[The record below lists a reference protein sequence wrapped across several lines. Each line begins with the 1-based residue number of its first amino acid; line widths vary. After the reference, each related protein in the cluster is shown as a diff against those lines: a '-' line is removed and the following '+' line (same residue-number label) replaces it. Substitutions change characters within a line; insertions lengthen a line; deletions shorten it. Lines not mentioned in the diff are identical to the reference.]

1 LAVQPAL
8 RPGVVQA
15 AEILAI
21 EPPGT
26 EMAAAEAPA
35 VEEAPVESLVPE
47 APALSGSVAEMV
59 ARAVAMWP
67 VADQARATVAPPLVK
82 AAGVA
87 APVMVAPA
95 DHTPPTEP
103 EPAPAGPAP
112 EPEPE
117 VSQAEARAARAPEP
131 EAPEAEAPAV
141 RAPEPAAPEVEV
153 PAATV
158 PAVSQPVPLHAAEQA
173 SRPVVTVTAEPSRPL
188 RVVERALNGPSSRR
202 TDGWHEHVVVVPGGH
217 RPGRPDRQ
225 QRDRAR
231 ARLAVAGSRRIV
243 VLGCTV
249 GAGQTMTTLMTGEM
263 LARLRADP
271 VAVLDL
277 NPGAWSLA
285 ERART
290 VPALDQNRPPRT
302 PDSGHSGQ
310 AGRPAPSRLDVIT
323 ANPAE
328 ARGDRAEEDLGRMF
342 ELISARYPLTLADPA
357 AAAVPRMLAVA
368 DQLVLASPASADAA
382 RSL

>member
-103 EPAPAGPAP
+103 EPAPARPAP
-112 EPEPE
+112 E
-117 VSQAEARAARAPEP
+117 PEP

-141 RAPEPAAPEVEV
+141 RAPEPAAPHADVPPARAAENLAPEPEAPEVEV

-263 LARLRADP
+263 LASLRADP

-290 VPALDQNRPPRT
+290 VPAL
-302 PDSGHSGQ
+302 
-310 AGRPAPSRLDVIT
+310 
-323 ANPAE
+323 
-328 ARGDRAEEDLGRMF
+328 
-342 ELISARYPLTLADPA
+342 
-357 AAAVPRMLAVA
+357 
-368 DQLVLASPASADAA
+368 
-382 RSL
+382 